1 MPRAHGNGVELEYE
15 TVGDPA
21 GRPLLLVQGLGAQLI
36 SVEDGLCQELASRG
50 FLVIRYDNR
59 DAGLSTWFDHARPVN
74 LAAIWGGDHASLAY
88 TLEDMADD
96 AAAVLDAAGAA
107 AAHVAGISLGG
118 MIAQLLATRYPDR
131 VLSLASIMS
140 TTGDRAVGRPTGEAA
155 RVLMSSMPG
164 ERDAFVEQAVAN
176 ARAVSAGTAFPF
188 DADGVRRGAARNF
201 DRANHPKGVGRQF
214 AAILAAGDRT
224 PALGDIRVPTL
235 VVHGEEDQVIQVSGG
250 EATAAAIPGA
260 RLLRV
265 PGLGHELPPGFWP
278 TLADAL
284 VENADRADRGAG
296 LEHELPGPP
305 TLRGAKLEPPGPS
318 ADGG

>member
-15 TVGDPA
+15 TVGDHA
-21 GRPLLLVQGLGAQLI
+21 GRPLLLVQGLGAQLTSI
-36 SVEDGLCQELASRG
+36 EDGLCQELASRG

-59 DAGLSTWFDHARPVN
+59 DAGLSTWFDNARPVN
-74 LAAIWGGDHASLAY
+74 LAAVWSGDHSTLAY

-96 AAAVLDAAGAA
+96 AVAVLDAAGAG

-118 MIAQLLATRYPDR
+118 MIAQLLATRYPER
-131 VLSLASIMS
+131 VRSLASIMS
-140 TTGDRAVGRPTGEAA
+140 TTGDRAVGQPSGDAA
-155 RVLMSSMPG
+155 SVLLSSMPG
-164 ERDAFVEQAVAN
+164 DRERFIEQAVVN
-176 ARAVSAGTAFPF
+176 TRAISTGTAYAF
-188 DADGVRRGAARNF
+188 DEQAVRRGAARGY
-201 DRANHPKGVGRQF
+201 DRAYHPKGTGRQF

-224 PALGDIRVPTL
+224 PALGQIQVPTL
-235 VVHGEEDQVIQVSGG
+235 VVHGEEDQVIGVSGG

-284 VENADRADRGAG
+284 VQNADRGDRA
-296 LEHELPGPP
+296 EQ
-305 TLRGAKLEPPGPS
+305 

>member
-1 MPRAHGNGVELEYE
+1 MPAMPRAHGNGVELEYE

-21 GRPLLLVQGLGAQLI
+21 GRPLLLVQGLGAQLT

-59 DAGLSTWFDHARPVN
+59 DVGLSTWLDHARPVN
-74 LAAIWGGDHASLAY
+74 LAAIWAGDHSTLAY

-96 AAAVLDAAGAA
+96 AVAVLDAAGVG

-118 MIAQLLATRYPDR
+118 MIAQLLATRHPLR

-140 TTGDRAVGRPTGEAA
+140 TTGDRAVGQPTGEAA
-155 RVLMSSMPG
+155 SVLVSPMPG
-164 ERDAFVEQAVAN
+164 DRERFIEQAVVN
-176 ARAVSAGTAFPF
+176 ARAISAGTAYPF
-188 DADGVRRGAARNF
+188 DEEAVRRGAARSY
-201 DRANHPKGVGRQF
+201 DRAHHPKGTGRQF

-224 PALGDIRVPTL
+224 KALAQIRVPTL
-235 VVHGEEDQVIQVSGG
+235 VVHGEEDQIIEVSGG
-250 EATAAAIPGA
+250 EATAAAIGGA
-260 RLLRV
+260 RLLRI

-278 TLADAL
+278 TLADAV
-284 VENADRADRGAG
+284 VENANR
-296 LEHELPGPP
+296 
-305 TLRGAKLEPPGPS
+305 

>member
-1 MPRAHGNGVELEYE
+1 MPAMPRAHGNGVELEYE

-36 SVEDGLCQELASRG
+36 SVEDGLCEALASRG

-59 DAGLSTWFDHARPVN
+59 DAGLSTWFDDAPPVQ
-74 LAAIWGGDHASLAY
+74 LAAIWGGDHSSLAY

-96 AAAVLDAAGAA
+96 AVAVLDAAGVE

-118 MIAQLLATRYPDR
+118 MIAQLLATRHPGR
-131 VLSLASIMS
+131 VRSLASIMS
-140 TTGDRAVGRPTGEAA
+140 TTGDRAVGRPTGEAVS
-155 RVLMSSMPG
+155 VLVASMPHD
-164 ERDAFVEQAVAN
+164 RDAFIEQAVAN
-176 ARAVSAGTAFPF
+176 TRAISSGTAFPF
-188 DADGVRRGAARNF
+188 DAEAVRRGAARSY
-201 DRANHPKGVGRQF
+201 DRAYHPKGTGRQF

-224 PALGDIRVPTL
+224 EALRGIEVPTL
-235 VVHGEEDQVIQVSGG
+235 VVHGTEDQVIAVSGG

-260 RLLRV
+260 RLLLV

-284 VENADRADRGAG
+284 VENADRGA
-296 LEHELPGPP
+296 
-305 TLRGAKLEPPGPS
+305 TLEPPEPPANR

>member
-1 MPRAHGNGVELEYE
+1 MPAMPRAHRNGVELEYE

-36 SVEDGLCQELASRG
+36 SIEDGLCQELASRG

-59 DAGLSTWFDHARPVN
+59 DAGLSSWFDAAGPVN
-74 LAAIWGGDHASLAY
+74 LAAIWGGDHSSLAY

-96 AAAVLDAAGAA
+96 AAAVLDAAGVQS
-107 AAHVAGISLGG
+107 AHVAGISLGG
-118 MIAQLLATRYPDR
+118 MIAQLLATRHPAR
-131 VLSLASIMS
+131 VRSLASVMS
-140 TTGDRAVGRPTGEAA
+140 TTGDRAVGQPTGEAA
-155 RVLMSSMPG
+155 RVLVSSMPSDREG
-164 ERDAFVEQAVAN
+164 FIEQAVVN
-176 ARAVSAGTAFPF
+176 AKAISAGTAFPF
-188 DADGVRRGAARNF
+188 DAEAVRRGAARSY
-201 DRANHPKGVGRQF
+201 DRAYHPKGTGRQF

-224 PALGDIRVPTL
+224 EALGRVRVPTL
-235 VVHGEEDQVIQVSGG
+235 VVHGEEDQVIGVSGG

-284 VENADRADRGAG
+284 AENANR
-296 LEHELPGPP
+296 
-305 TLRGAKLEPPGPS
+305 

>member
-1 MPRAHGNGVELEYE
+1 MARAHANGVELEYE

-36 SVEDGLCQELASRG
+36 SVEDGLCEELASRG

-59 DAGLSTWFDHARPVN
+59 DVGLSTWFDDARPVN
-74 LAAIWGGDHASLAY
+74 LAAVWAGDHSSLAY
-88 TLEDMADD
+88 TLEDMAAD
-96 AAAVLDAAGAA
+96 AVGVLDAAGVA

-118 MIAQLLATRYPDR
+118 MIAQLLATRYPAR
-131 VLSLASIMS
+131 VRSLASIMS
-140 TTGDRAVGRPTGEAA
+140 TTGSRAVGQPTGEAA
-155 RVLMSSMPG
+155 SVLVAPMPADR
-164 ERDAFVEQAVAN
+164 EAFIEQAAAN
-176 ARAVSAGTAFPF
+176 AKAIGSGTAFPF
-188 DADGVRRGAARNF
+188 DAEAVRRGAARAY
-201 DRANHPKGVGRQF
+201 DRAYHPKGTGRQF

-224 PALGDIRVPTL
+224 EALRGIRVPTQ
-235 VVHGEEDQVIQVSGG
+235 VVHGTEDQVIGISGG

-284 VENADRADRGAG
+284 VQNAER
-296 LEHELPGPP
+296 
-305 TLRGAKLEPPGPS
+305 

>member
-1 MPRAHGNGVELEYE
+1 MPRARGNGVELEFE
-15 TVGDPA
+15 TVGGRD
-21 GRPLLLVQGLGAQLI
+21 GRPLLLVQGLGAQLTSI
-36 SVEDGLCQELASRG
+36 EDGFCRVLADRG

-59 DAGLSTWFDHARPVN
+59 DAGLSTWSDHAGPVD
-74 LAAIWGGDHASLAY
+74 LAAIWGGDHATLAY
-88 TLEDMADD
+88 TLEDMTDD
-96 AAAVLDAAGAA
+96 AVAVLDAAGVG

-118 MIAQLLATRYPDR
+118 MIAQLLATRHPER
-131 VLSLASIMS
+131 VRSLASIMS

-155 RVLMSSMPG
+155 SVLVSRMPE
-164 ERDAFVEQAVAN
+164 ERDAYVEQAVAN

-188 DADGVRRGAARNF
+188 DAEGVRRAAARNF
-201 DRANHPKGVGRQF
+201 DRAYHPRGVGRQF

-224 PALGDIRVPTL
+224 PALRRIRVPTL
-235 VVHGEEDQVIQVSGG
+235 VVHGDADQIIGVSGG

-284 VENADRADRGAG
+284 VENADRADVPAHRAG
-296 LEHELPGPP
+296 
-305 TLRGAKLEPPGPS
+305 RA
-318 ADGG
+318 AGG

>member
-1 MPRAHGNGVELEYE
+1 MPGMARAHVNGVELEYE

-21 GRPLLLVQGLGAQLI
+21 GRPLLLVQGLGAQLT
-36 SVEDGLCQELASRG
+36 SVEDGLCEELASRG

-59 DAGLSTWFDHARPVN
+59 DVGLSTWFDDARPVN
-74 LAAIWGGDHASLAY
+74 LAAVWAGDHTSLAY
-88 TLEDMADD
+88 TLADMADD
-96 AAAVLDAAGAA
+96 AVGVLDAAGVE

-118 MIAQLLATRYPDR
+118 MIAQLLATRYPAR
-131 VLSLASIMS
+131 VRSLASIMS
-140 TTGDRAVGRPTGEAA
+140 TTGSRAVGQPGGDATSVLVAPMPADREA
-155 RVLMSSMPG
+155 
-164 ERDAFVEQAVAN
+164 FIEQAVVNTKAI
-176 ARAVSAGTAFPF
+176 SSGTAYPF
-188 DADGVRRGAARNF
+188 DAEAVRRGAARGY
-201 DRANHPKGVGRQF
+201 DRAYHPKGTGRQF

-224 PALGDIRVPTL
+224 EALRGIRVPTL
-235 VVHGEEDQVIQVSGG
+235 VVHGTEDQVIGVSGG

-284 VENADRADRGAG
+284 VENADRADR
-296 LEHELPGPP
+296 
-305 TLRGAKLEPPGPS
+305 

>member
-1 MPRAHGNGVELEYE
+1 MPAMPRAHANGVEIEYE

-59 DAGLSTWFDHARPVN
+59 DVGLSTWFDHARPVN
-74 LAAIWGGDHASLAY
+74 LSAVWGGDHSSLAY

-96 AAAVLDAAGAA
+96 AAGVLDAVGVES
-107 AAHVAGISLGG
+107 AHVAGISLGG

-131 VLSLASIMS
+131 VRSLASIMS
-140 TTGDRAVGRPTGEAA
+140 TTGDRAVGQPTGEAA
-155 RVLMSSMPG
+155 SVLVSSMPG
-164 ERDAFVEQAVAN
+164 DRDGYIEQAVAN
-176 ARAVSAGTAFPF
+176 TRAISTGTAFPF
-188 DADGVRRGAARNF
+188 DADAVRRGAARGY
-201 DRANHPKGVGRQF
+201 DRAYHPKGTGRQF

-224 PALGDIRVPTL
+224 RTLGAVRAPTL
-235 VVHGEEDQVIQVSGG
+235 VVHGEQDKVIGVSGG
-250 EATAAAIPGA
+250 KATAAAIPGA
-260 RLLRV
+260 RLLVV

-278 TLADAL
+278 VLADAL
-284 VENADRADRGAG
+284 VETANR
-296 LEHELPGPP
+296 
-305 TLRGAKLEPPGPS
+305 

>member
-15 TVGDPA
+15 TVGDPT

-74 LAAIWGGDHASLAY
+74 LAAVWGGDYSTLAY

-96 AAAVLDAAGAA
+96 AVAVLDAAGVE

-118 MIAQLLATRYPDR
+118 MIAQLLATRHPAR
-131 VLSLASIMS
+131 VRSLASIMS
-140 TTGDRAVGRPTGEAA
+140 TTGDRAVGQPTGEAA
-155 RVLMSSMPG
+155 SVLLSSMPG
-164 ERDAFVEQAVAN
+164 DRERFIEQAVVN
-176 ARAVSAGTAFPF
+176 TRAISTGTAYAF
-188 DADGVRRGAARNF
+188 DEEAVRRGAARGY
-201 DRANHPKGVGRQF
+201 DRAYHPKGTGRQF

-224 PALGDIRVPTL
+224 QALGQIRVPTL
-235 VVHGEEDQVIQVSGG
+235 VVHGEEDQVIGVSGG

-278 TLADAL
+278 TLADTL
-284 VENADRADRGAG
+284 VEVAGRADRG
-296 LEHELPGPP
+296 
-305 TLRGAKLEPPGPS
+305 
-318 ADGG
+318 

>member
-1 MPRAHGNGVELEYE
+1 MPAMPRAHGNGVELEYE
-15 TVGDPA
+15 TVGDPE

-59 DAGLSTWFDHARPVN
+59 DAGLSTWFDDAGPVN

-96 AAAVLDAAGAA
+96 AAAVLDAAGVP

-118 MIAQLLATRYPDR
+118 MIAQLLATRHPAR
-131 VLSLASIMS
+131 VRSLASIMS

-155 RVLMSSMPG
+155 RVLVASMPG
-164 ERDAFVEQAVAN
+164 DREGYVEQAVVN
-176 ARAVSAGTAFPF
+176 AKAISAGTAFPF
-188 DADGVRRGAARNF
+188 DAEAVRRGAARSY
-201 DRANHPKGVGRQF
+201 DRAYHPRGTGRQF

-224 PALGDIRVPTL
+224 GALGQVRVPTL
-235 VVHGEEDQVIQVSGG
+235 VVHGEEDQVIAISGG
-250 EATAAAIPGA
+250 EATTAAIPGS
-260 RLLRV
+260 RLLRI

-284 VENADRADRGAG
+284 VENADRADG
-296 LEHELPGPP
+296 
-305 TLRGAKLEPPGPS
+305 